1 MFASDR
7 TAERL
12 TASFPAQLRLT
23 AVKWILRAR
32 ACRSAGGSAAG
43 RDAPRRTGAPRLR
56 CFWYADR
63 RGPVARGS

>member
-23 AVKWILRAR
+23 AVK
-32 ACRSAGGSAAG
+32 
-43 RDAPRRTGAPRLR
+43 
-56 CFWYADR
+56 
-63 RGPVARGS
+63 